1 MRRLI
6 LQLKSVVLALFLWHT
21 IVPTRIM
28 QFPLYNAGDCI
39 LIDSTAQCPFD
50 LSLPPKFMYTS
61 DRPTTETCNKTSCIM
76 YVHICMCKFM
86 YQYIECMYS
95 TWLSR
100 TYLLHVHVHVHVET
114 ECRCATRLFTCR
126 TWCTTR
132 THTCLFVNVA
142 LDELAFASEE
152 HCKNKI
158 CTLLAR
164 KKIDAPPTD
173 LSLPHHTTTIQ

>member
-6 LQLKSVVLALFLWHT
+6 LQLKSVVLVLFLWHT

-95 TWLSR
+95 TC
-100 TYLLHVHVHVHVET
+100 TQPHLLIA
-114 ECRCATRLFTCR
+114 C
-126 TWCTTR
+126 TR
-132 THTCLFVNVA
+132 TRRNRV
-142 LDELAFASEE
+142 
-152 HCKNKI
+152 
-158 CTLLAR
+158 
-164 KKIDAPPTD
+164 
-173 LSLPHHTTTIQ
+173 SLRDSSVYVSYMTY

>member
-6 LQLKSVVLALFLWHT
+6 LQLKSVVLVLFLWHT

-95 TWLSR
+95 TCTQPHLLIACTR
-100 TYLLHVHVHVHVET
+100 TRTRRNRVSLRDSTVYVSYTYIHDVLHVLIHV
-114 ECRCATRLFTCR
+114 C
-126 TWCTTR
+126 
-132 THTCLFVNVA
+132 
-142 LDELAFASEE
+142 
-152 HCKNKI
+152 CK
-158 CTLLAR
+158 CSTG
-164 KKIDAPPTD
+164 
-173 LSLPHHTTTIQ
+173 